1 MPTAEHLDERTERF
15 RDRLKWFL
23 LVRVLV
29 VSFFLGA
36 LALVYLGDPGQRY
49 AVSVSILLLAIATTY
64 ALTIVSAVLLLRLK
78 RLEGYAYLQL
88 LFDILLTTGVIFVTG
103 GGDSPFGFLY
113 SLVVINA
120 AVLMSTPGAIIAA
133 SGSSI
138 CYAALVAVLGSGLV
152 ARPDYPFPP
161 AQPDLQFALRFA
173 TTNATFFL
181 IALLASSLVRRLHQ
195 TERLLEEREAER
207 DRLAALQEAV
217 ARNIG
222 SALLTTDASGSVTSA
237 NQIAEELSGVAV
249 SELLG
254 RDIGAIFPPLRHTA
268 LGRLQ
273 FLQSSNAIQPTEFMH
288 RPAADQELIV
298 RCSAVPLRDT
308 YGNPIGSLYILQDV
322 SALRRLEEHAHI
334 VPGEAATEEAIALGD
349 DDDADSSDG
358 LIGSS
363 QAIRQVRDLIERAS
377 RCDATLLITGE
388 SGTGK
393 ELVARAVHA
402 RSARRDLPFVAVN
415 CGAIPDTL
423 IESELFGHVK
433 GAFTGAVASRAGLFR
448 MADGG
453 TIFLDEIGDL
463 PLALQVK
470 LLRVLQERSF
480 TPIGSDANVT
490 VDVRVIAATHRQL
503 SEDISAGRFR
513 TDLFYRLNVLTI
525 ELPPLR
531 DRQQDIPLLTRR
543 FLRQFSELHGKHM
556 QRLSVGAAR
565 RLQEYRYPGNVRELE
580 NVLEHAVALS
590 DDETI
595 HEAHLPD
602 YVLKSSNGAGATTPP
617 VNGSALE
624 PVLSPRMPST
634 PILPAAPEVDP
645 ASIDNLDDNL
655 AAYEKGILL
664 RALAETGGVKKRAA
678 ELLGINYRSFR
689 HRLQKYHLSDSSPDE
704 L

>member
-1 MPTAEHLDERTERF
+1 MPTAEHLDERRERF
-15 RDRLKWFL
+15 RGRLKWFL
-23 LVRVLV
+23 LVRILV

-36 LALVYLGDPGQRY
+36 LALVYLGDPNQRY

-64 ALTIVSAVLLLRLK
+64 ALTIVSAVLLLRL
-78 RLEGYAYLQL
+78 RQLEGYAYLQL

-161 AQPDLQFALRFA
+161 AHPDLQFALRFA
-173 TTNATFFL
+173 TTNATFYL

-207 DRLAALQEAV
+207 DHLAALQEAV

-222 SALLTTDASGSVTSA
+222 SALITTDASGSVTSA
-237 NQIAEELSGVAV
+237 NQIAEQVAGLTV

-254 RDIGAIFPPLRHTA
+254 RDIGAVFPPLRHTA
-268 LGRLQ
+268 AGRLQ
-273 FLQSSNAIQPTEFMH
+273 FLQSSNAIQPTEFIH
-288 RPAADQELIV
+288 RLTEQELTV
-298 RCSAVPLRDT
+298 RCSAVPLHDT
-308 YGNPIGSLYILQDV
+308 YRNPIGSLYILQDV
-322 SALRRLEEHAHI
+322 SALRRLEEHSR
-334 VPGEAATEEAIALGD
+334 AASEEGAADEPVASVDD
-349 DDDADSSDG
+349 DDDASSSDG

-363 QAIRQVRDLIERAS
+363 PAMRQVRDLIERAS

-433 GAFTGAVASRAGLFR
+433 GAFTGAVAARAGLFR

-565 RLQEYRYPGNVRELE
+565 RLQDYRYPGNVRELE
-580 NVLEHAVALS
+580 NVLEHAVALA

-595 HEAHLPD
+595 HEEHLPD
-602 YVLKSSNGAGATTPP
+602 YVLKVGNGTSPSASPINGVVAAEACLPP
-617 VNGSALE
+617 Q
-624 PVLSPRMPST
+624 MPSAPLLPPT
-634 PILPAAPEVDP
+634 PAPP
-645 ASIDNLDDNL
+645 PSAIDNLDDNL

-689 HRLQKYHLSDSSPDE
+689 HRLQKYHLGDSSPD
-704 L
+704 

>member
-1 MPTAEHLDERTERF
+1 
-15 RDRLKWFL
+15 
-23 LVRVLV
+23 
-29 VSFFLGA
+29 
-36 LALVYLGDPGQRY
+36 
-49 AVSVSILLLAIATTY
+49 
-64 ALTIVSAVLLLRLK
+64 
-78 RLEGYAYLQL
+78 
-88 LFDILLTTGVIFVTG
+88 
-103 GGDSPFGFLY
+103 
-113 SLVVINA
+113 
-120 AVLMSTPGAIIAA
+120 
-133 SGSSI
+133 
-138 CYAALVAVLGSGLV
+138 
-152 ARPDYPFPP
+152 
-161 AQPDLQFALRFA
+161 
-173 TTNATFFL
+173 
-181 IALLASSLVRRLHQ
+181 
-195 TERLLEEREAER
+195 
-207 DRLAALQEAV
+207 
-217 ARNIG
+217 
-222 SALLTTDASGSVTSA
+222 
-237 NQIAEELSGVAV
+237 
-249 SELLG
+249 
-254 RDIGAIFPPLRHTA
+254 
-268 LGRLQ
+268 
-273 FLQSSNAIQPTEFMH
+273 
-288 RPAADQELIV
+288 V

-322 SALRRLEEHAHI
+322 SALRRLEAISHT
-334 VPGEAATEEAIALGD
+334 VPGAMEEPIAVVDD
-349 DDDADSSDG
+349 DDDAGSGDG
-358 LIGSS
+358 LVGRS

-393 ELVARAVHA
+393 ELVARAVHG
-402 RSARRDLPFVAVN
+402 RSARRDRPFVAVN
-415 CGAIPDTL
+415 CGAIPETL

-433 GAFTGAVASRAGLFR
+433 GAFTGAVAARAGLFR

-503 SEDISAGRFR
+503 SEDTSAGRFR

-531 DRQQDIPLLTRR
+531 ERQQDIPLLTRR
-543 FLRQFSELHGKHM
+543 FLRQFSELHGKHLP
-556 QRLSVGAAR
+556 RLSVGAAR

-595 HEAHLPD
+595 QEAHLPD
-602 YVLKSSNGAGATTPP
+602 YVLKSGNGSGATTLPANGVAIEPWLPP
-617 VNGSALE
+617 Q
-624 PVLSPRMPST
+624 MPIT
-634 PILPAAPEVDP
+634 PILPPAAEAPS
-645 ASIDNLDDNL
+645 SIDNLDDNL

-704 L
+704 PYVSR